1 MSRIAYVGGQYVPHR
16 DAHVHVEDRGF
27 QFADGVYEVLLLL
40 GGALIDADLH
50 MARLARSLA
59 ELRIA
64 RPMSDAAL
72 GVVLANV
79 VRRNRLRDGLVYI
92 QVTRGAARREHTF
105 PDPLPR
111 PTLVVTAR
119 AMAPFPKSL
128 ANWTC
133 RAITWPDERWAR
145 CDIKS
150 VALLPNILARQAA
163 RERGALEAILV
174 APDGTITEGAA
185 TTIWIVDEGG
195 TLRTR
200 PLSHQILPGCTRAAL
215 CTLLEQHQI
224 RLAERAFTREELRR
238 AREVFL
244 TSATSYIK
252 PIVAIDNETVGDG
265 RPGPVA
271 QHLFEL
277 FARHVAVQ
285 QFGPV
290 PEETKL

>member
-1 MSRIAYVGGQYVPHR
+1 MSRVAYVDGRYVPHR

-27 QFADGVYEVLLLL
+27 QFSDGVYEVLLLL

-64 RPMSDAAL
+64 QPMTDAAF
-72 GVVLANV
+72 GVVLGEV

-92 QVTRGAARREHTF
+92 QVTRGVARREHAF
-105 PDPLPR
+105 PDKLPR

-119 AMAPFPKSL
+119 AIPPFPKSL

-150 VALLPNILARQAA
+150 VSLLPNILARQAA

-174 APDGTITEGAA
+174 AADGTITEGAA
-185 TTIWIVDEGG
+185 TTIWIVDEFG

-200 PLSHQILPGCTRAAL
+200 KLSHQILPGCTRAAL

-224 RLAERAFTREELRR
+224 RVEQREFSREELRR

-244 TSATSYIK
+244 TSATSYVK
-252 PIVAIDNETVGDG
+252 PIVAIDNEPVGEG

-285 QFGPV
+285 QSA
-290 PEETKL
+290 ERSEATKL